1 MRCRRVIRFRVHV
14 ASLSDK
20 SCASRFAASS
30 VKRLFGRRQVV
41 IVQVGSL
48 VVSHD
53 CGFVGSVVCL
63 VARVSKK
70 LRRCEV
76 RPITTG
82 RMTRRNPCFVLGHAR
97 SFLLSMLLFTAA
109 KGAPA
114 AVASGSAQKR
124 DNTIIA
130 GSSDRVVHVGLKL
143 ESRNLDLDWTGQSQ
157 QNAKLLLHALV
168 LRPSQTRLSHDMA
181 AFQSCRTI

>member
-1 MRCRRVIRFRVHV
+1 MTYLSSGCRRVMRCRRVIRFRVHV

-76 RPITTG
+76 RLITTG
-82 RMTRRNPCFVLGHAR
+82 RMTRRNRVSCWVMREASYCRCYCSLRRRALPPQWPQGAHKNVTIPSLLEAR
-97 SFLLSMLLFTAA
+97 T
-109 KGAPA
+109 
-114 AVASGSAQKR
+114 GSCMW
-124 DNTIIA
+124 
-130 GSSDRVVHVGLKL
+130 V
-143 ESRNLDLDWTGQSQ
+143 
-157 QNAKLLLHALV
+157 
-168 LRPSQTRLSHDMA
+168 
-181 AFQSCRTI
+181 